1 MEKSNFWNDAAK
13 FGAILGALLAVS
25 TVVETMLT
33 ISGSTS
39 LYMLLILEWIAVVV
53 LHYYLL
59 HRFTRSRSMLF
70 SADEGFTFG
79 QGYSYVL
86 AISGFAGVIVGI
98 VQYLHIY
105 VILGYANYLN
115 KVTDALTGVLAQGGG
130 IPASMETAFAQVL
143 TQLRDTPEPS
153 ILNTVGGGIFSGLL
167 FGAVFGLIIAGVLS
181 RAPKPF
187 GPQNNE

>member
-105 VILGYANYLN
+105 VVLGYANYIN
-115 KVTDALTGVLAQGGG
+115 KVSDALTQMFAQNGG
-130 IPASMETAFAQVL
+130 IPASMESAFVQMM